1 MTNDI
6 DHATA
11 LRYARIAGILYLV
24 IIVCAGFSE
33 GFVRAGAIVPGD
45 AAATADNI
53 VRSASLF
60 RLGFAS
66 DLIAFLSDI
75 AVAVL
80 LYALLKPVNQT
91 LALLTVFFRLAQSAI
106 LGINLLNHFTP
117 IMLLS
122 GTGYLNAFEPA
133 QLQALAMLFLEMHG
147 YGYLISGVFFG
158 LHCFFLG
165 YLLYRS
171 DYFPRILGILMV
183 GASFAYLIDCFTN
196 FLAPDLAP
204 VTEWL
209 VVTMAVIAELSFA
222 LWLLIKGVRPQV
234 KG

>member
-11 LRYARIAGILYLV
+11 LRYVRIAGILYLV

-122 GTGYLNAFEPA
+122 GAEYLNAFDTA
-133 QLQALAMLFLEMHG
+133 QL
-147 YGYLISGVFFG
+147 
-158 LHCFFLG
+158 
-165 YLLYRS
+165 
-171 DYFPRILGILMV
+171 
-183 GASFAYLIDCFTN
+183 
-196 FLAPDLAP
+196 
-204 VTEWL
+204 
-209 VVTMAVIAELSFA
+209 
-222 LWLLIKGVRPQV
+222 
-234 KG
+234 